1 MKKASKQSPAFAK
14 PNVGKEKAEMM
25 SRLLTTPTIPVP
37 ERYYY
42 SKNKHLMYQKLQAIA
57 PVEHQPNPTLTRSS
71 SNMKRRAM
79 KRN

>member
-1 MKKASKQSPAFAK
+1 MSKASKQSPAFAK

-42 SKNKHLMYQKLQAIA
+42 SKNKHLMYQKLQAIDSA
-57 PVEHQPNPTLTRSS
+57 AAEHHANPII
-71 SNMKRRAM
+71 AM
-79 KRN
+79 G